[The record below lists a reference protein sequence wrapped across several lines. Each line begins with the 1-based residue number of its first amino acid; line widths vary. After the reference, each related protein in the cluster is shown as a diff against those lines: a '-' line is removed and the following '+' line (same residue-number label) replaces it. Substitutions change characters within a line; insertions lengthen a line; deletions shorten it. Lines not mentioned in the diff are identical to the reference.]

1 MQSVPDCLSAFVAV
15 PMVAHPVLDRFDTYT
30 GDIPVRTHHHR
41 LPVECIGTGG
51 LTAPVAL
58 ERLKYLEFVPDIL
71 VALLLH
77 RNWMAVHLWV
87 RLPYLCYLTRNTD
100 TEAGVSLPLHSK
112 SFAGWIVI
120 PFQILA
126 GSYLLPEN
134 DISYL

>member
-1 MQSVPDCLSAFVAV
+1 MTPKITKRISSGTKIMNNNTRIIAPIVPPITPSTG
-15 PMVAHPVLDRFDTYT
+15 PMEPNPVLDRFDTYT

-41 LPVECIGTGG
+41 LPVEWIDTGG

-87 RLPYLCYLTRNTD
+87 RLPYLCYPTRN
-100 TEAGVSLPLHSK
+100 
-112 SFAGWIVI
+112 
-120 PFQILA
+120 
-126 GSYLLPEN
+126 
-134 DISYL
+134 